1 MNKRIIAAAIIAATT
16 MPIKAAII
24 TQEVSFGEQ
33 GSPFDVAEVSPLS
46 ESVFIDAFDQTLG
59 TLNAVNITVYGQIDS
74 EGRSVNGSSEAGR
87 TDVDIFL
94 ASNWQVSSSVADT
107 FVFEQANFVNPLVS
121 AQSSPEGTFTMI
133 PGEDSAEFEFDVT
146 TGERSGMLANVDLS
160 AFLAGT
166 PIEFLFSTDARTN
179 LFNQVDGGTGSF
191 TNEFSTGS
199 WGKVFVEFDYAPTVT
214 SVSEPAAF
222 SLFGAGLLF
231 LLSNRRKLIKK

>member
-166 PIEFLFSTDARTN
+166 PRTN
-179 LFNQVDGGTGSF
+179 VFNQVDGGTGSF

-199 WGKVFVEFDYAPTVT
+199 WGKVFVEFDYAPTAT

-231 LLSNRRKLIKK
+231 LLSNRRKVIKK